1 MTTLAIEVKNLI
13 KTYNGVTVVK
23 GINLSVKK
31 GSVFGFLGPNGA
43 GKTTTLEMIEGL
55 RKPNEGEILI
65 NGLNTATDMH
75 KVKAM
80 IGVQLQS
87 SILDDRIKV
96 EEAIQLFA
104 SFYEKSLPIE
114 YLLELTDLKEKR
126 HSLQKKL
133 SGGQKQ
139 RLALALCLVND
150 PEILFLD
157 EPTTGLDPQSRRN
170 LWDIIT
176 MMKEKGK
183 TIVLTTHY
191 MDEAEKLCDQ
201 IAIIDQGN
209 IIDSG
214 SPKELISR
222 LESSRVIEIPIG
234 EEFIKILEPIKSKN
248 KLEYHAGIAEIHT
261 NQIANCIEEILQ
273 IKSGV
278 DIDNLH
284 IRKATLEDVFIQL
297 TGRSLKE

>member
-1 MTTLAIEVKNLI
+1 MIVIEAKNLV
-13 KTYNGVTVVK
+13 KTYNGTAVVK
-23 GINLSVKK
+23 GINLEVEK
-31 GSVFGFLGPNGA
+31 GIVFGFLGPNGA

-55 RKPNEGEILI
+55 RKPSQGEIYI
-65 NGLNTATDMH
+65 NGLNITTDLE
-75 KVKAM
+75 KIKAI

-104 SFYEKSLPIE
+104 SFYDKSLPIE

-126 HSLQKKL
+126 NSLQKKL

-150 PEILFLD
+150 PEIIFLD

-176 MMKEKGK
+176 MMKQKSK
-183 TIVLTTHY
+183 TIILTTHY

-201 IAIIDQGN
+201 IAIIDQGK
-209 IIDSG
+209 IIDKG
-214 SPKELISR
+214 TPKELIER
-222 LESSRVIEIPIG
+222 LNAGRVIEVPIS
-234 EEFIKILEPIKSKN
+234 EENLPSLQTIKN
-248 KLEYHAGIAEIHT
+248 KHRIEYHAGIAEIYT
-261 NQIANCIEEILQ
+261 NQVTSCLEEILQ
-273 IKSGV
+273 VKSNF

-284 IRKATLEDVFIQL
+284 IRRATLEDVFIQL
-297 TGRSLKE
+297 TGRSLRD